1 MIVDVGS
8 WMLEVGSWKLEVGQE
23 TIILEI
29 CESLNLLF
37 DTSYF

>member
-1 MIVDVGS
+1 MIMEVGS
-8 WMLEVGSWKLEVGQE
+8 WKLEVRSWKLEVGQE

-29 CESLNLLF
+29 CESLNLLI